1 MSNYLAGLYEQMVE
15 KHDRETV
22 PRVLALVPAAG
33 TGAHSDRP
41 PLNATIAALRVKER
55 VHWIQ
60 CDCDFGP
67 QRSSKQLGLASL
79 KYTGGLVRNRGELL
93 TDLQEDEIAR
103 EVIGRGI

>member
-1 MSNYLAGLYEQMVE
+1 
-15 KHDRETV
+15 
-22 PRVLALVPAAG
+22 
-33 TGAHSDRP
+33 
-41 PLNATIAALRVKER
+41 

-93 TDLQEDEIAR
+93 TDLPEDEIAR